1 MNPIPTADGDPIEEL
16 MLLMAQSLSSL
27 EIREHFNVI
36 KEIGRGKYGKVLLVT
51 HRCRGTLM
59 ALKVMPKTST
69 KLQGFLR
76 EYCISLRVSSHPCI
90 VGMFGIAFQS
100 EEHYAFAQE
109 LVLGKDLFAVIEP
122 RVGIPETA
130 AKRCA
135 QQIASA
141 LEFIHSKGLV
151 HRDIKPENILLL
163 DRACCRVKLADFGLA
178 QKRGSQIQLISG
190 TLPYMSPEL
199 CAVGVASDHDSK
211 SRTILSVETS
221 LDTWAFA
228 VVLFCLLTGYFPWER
243 CTPND
248 RFYQEFAEWCQGEPG
263 EWEVPSQWKRFS
275 DSALAMFK
283 KLLALRAQ
291 DRYPVT
297 EVLAYLDEEWVKL
310 PVAENRK
317 EEETTT
323 EGCHGKGFSVCRTAS
338 HYGSPMQKDL
348 Q

>member
-1 MNPIPTADGDPIEEL
+1 MNPIQPAEGDPIEEL
-16 MLLMAQSLSSL
+16 MLLTAQSLSRL
-27 EIREHFNVI
+27 ELGEHFHVV

-51 HRCRGTLM
+51 HRRRGTLM

-69 KLQGFLR
+69 QLRGFLR
-76 EYCISLRVSSHPCI
+76 EYCISLQVSSHPCI
-90 VGMFGIAFQS
+90 VGLFGIAFQS
-100 EEHYAFAQE
+100 EEHYGFAQE

-122 RVGIPETA
+122 GVGIPETA

-141 LEFIHSKGLV
+141 LEFVHSKGLV

-199 CAVGVASDHDSK
+199 CAVVVSEKK
-211 SRTILSVETS
+211 SRTILRVEPS

-243 CTPND
+243 CTPCD
-248 RFYQEFAEWCQGEPG
+248 DLYQEFARWCQGETG

-283 KLLALRAQ
+283 KLLAVRAQ
-291 DRYPVT
+291 DRYPVS
-297 EVLAYLDEEWVKL
+297 EVLAHLDEEWMKR

-317 EEETTT
+317 EEEMTT
-323 EGCHGKGFSVCRTAS
+323 GHSHGKGFSMCRTAS
-338 HYGSPMQKDL
+338 LYASPMQKDL
-348 Q
+348 